1 MSDLIRVV
9 DLEIHARIGVPEEER
24 AQPQRLLVTLEM
36 SVGNVS
42 AAAATDD
49 IGKTVDYFTVAQ
61 AVKKFAETTSC
72 KLIETFAEKLACLLL
87 DRFQVEKVQINL
99 KKFILK
105 EAAYVSVVIERTRR

>member
-9 DLEIHARIGVPEEER
+9 DLEIHTRIGVPGEER

-49 IGKTVDYFTVAQ
+49 IGQTVDYFTVAQ
-61 AVKKFAETTSC
+61 EVKKFADTTSC
-72 KLIETFAEKLACLLL
+72 KLIETFAEKLACRLL
-87 DRFQVEKVQINL
+87 DQFRIGKIRLEL

-105 EAAYVSVVIERTRR
+105 ETAYVSVVIERTRR